1 MSLFEYAQ
9 EVVSKK
15 LERKKPMLSV
25 SMERMQP
32 VMPMAQ
38 GGGLSTVQNS
48 LNINGQPHRLAYIN
62 PSEENLLTQLG
73 GSGRKIDGI
82 PSYDSSVDGSD
93 APEGDQGLGIGTGP
107 SDMGGYSNAQ
117 SVAISQG
124 LEDAMANNPATFGA
138 DPLGVIG
145 DIEAFA
151 NDPSQ
156 SSSMGLGANQNLQA
170 SLNIPS
176 TKGVLGRAGMAY
188 LGLTDKGFTL
198 EPDLTY
204 SQNLGIGLP
213 GIGSAIA
220 AALGFDP
227 SIATIT
233 GPTTSPGGNQGNN
246 ENGDTDDGI
255 GGDDGIY
262 ADNGMI
268 REQIAAASNRKPEE
282 VTVAEVQEVR
292 ETLTNKQRVAN
303 TGIKEILDQI
313 YGSGKGAGLLGIPTN
328 NTGTA

>member
-1 MSLFEYAQ
+1 MSLFEQAQ
-9 EVVSKK
+9 KIVSDI
-15 LERKKPMLSV
+15 LEERKKPMLSV

-32 VMPMAQ
+32 IMPMAQ

-82 PSYDSSVDGSD
+82 PSYYSEDADADADNTAANVGIGPGDGSGD
-93 APEGDQGLGIGTGP
+93 PDGITTDTNEEGMTTVGSPTTGGPTFTPPEVFAQRNQLNRSPNKSISFDPFAIALGLVNPTLGFLAKAANLGP
-107 SDMGGYSNAQ
+107 SFDISVPNTGTQGGY
-117 SVAISQG
+117 
-124 LEDAMANNPATFGA
+124 
-138 DPLGVIG
+138 
-145 DIEAFA
+145 
-151 NDPSQ
+151 
-156 SSSMGLGANQNLQA
+156 
-170 SLNIPS
+170 
-176 TKGVLGRAGMAY
+176 
-188 LGLTDKGFTL
+188 
-198 EPDLTY
+198 
-204 SQNLGIGLP
+204 
-213 GIGSAIA
+213 
-220 AALGFDP
+220 
-227 SIATIT
+227 
-233 GPTTSPGGNQGNN
+233 
-246 ENGDTDDGI
+246 GDTGNPGSSGNAPGAGEDDGT